1 MPDTNKTKKRKR
13 NTSITNAPNAP
24 SAKRFHTI
32 QLNNTYAL
40 GNFSNVATYGPGGSG
55 FQTKRNRALARVATT
70 NKPPPFSGSYSRN
83 RLRNIATLATLSK
96 NKVYEPSGP
105 ISNSKIRQNMMK
117 EGAKIIVKSK
127 PYTFFTLGNINK

>member
-1 MPDTNKTKKRKR
+1 MPDPNKTKKRKR
-13 NTSITNAPNAP
+13 NTNITNGP

-55 FQTKRNRALARVATT
+55 FQTKRNRSLARVSAT
-70 NKPPPFSGSYSRN
+70 NRPSPFSGSYSRN

-127 PYTFFTLGNINK
+127 PYTFFTLGNVNK